1 MRNRPPD
8 CAAKPCTI
16 ESPKPGAFAGAFGR
30 EKWLRRFCEGR
41 AIHSDTGVDR
51 DALVRGNDGVEGIAD
66 LACDPDLMAGQPH
79 RKISGL
85 HRVQRFQQ
93 LMLVKL
99 RGSSVA
105 VHSGL
110 ARAAF
115 TRGVSRFAQSIA
127 GFCARISS
135 FATITGSG
143 GRILIHDRSPGP

>member
-1 MRNRPPD
+1 MPD
-8 CAAKPCTI
+8 NLADML
-16 ESPKPGAFAGAFGR
+16 E
-30 EKWLRRFCEGR
+30 LL
-41 AIHSDTGVDR
+41 R

-85 HRVQRFQQ
+85 HRVQRIQQ

-127 GFCARISS
+127 GFCAGISS
-135 FATITGSG
+135 FAAITSEFGVG
-143 GRILIHDRSPGP
+143 KFRQMMLLNLRQDKALGQRRWRSRNGARQ